1 MFTECKDNFLER
13 NYQFKNGSLGRWNR
27 EEHIFL
33 LNTAL
38 TVRSGEPGSLLDLW
52 RDFTNAT
59 IQYIADYSN
68 CAFLLMGKPAQA
80 KDMFISD
87 KSRIVKCVHPS
98 PLSAHRGFFGSK
110 VFSQIEEKVG
120 IINWESGP

>member
-1 MFTECKDNFLER
+1 
-13 NYQFKNGSLGRWNR
+13 
-27 EEHIFL
+27 